1 MHRVHRALAVCLLAA
16 AAAPLVAP
24 SVHAQTPF
32 VAAQPYYLGPGSTSG
47 VGVDASFQN
56 FLIDSDGD
64 GQIEPGEASHPV
76 PLAFT
81 NTVANSQYRL
91 SPSRKHLVLFG
102 SALNGPCTGQRSYY
116 VYRIPPTSGDP
127 LEIAG
132 PPICVD
138 TSEAFVGFHD
148 PGPGGSNDLFFVV
161 ETSDPALEQEVWF
174 KRLADGTTSAGS
186 FPLDRSVGEVTFAP
200 NGIAAFVQ
208 YDVDGT
214 DNLDSYQM
222 FELCSEDVGSFVGP
236 SSGSVVDVTGGGVAT
251 AALVNATDA
260 IVTRASDQAQIA
272 TYTLDDCSGPAP
284 ATGACC
290 LEDGTC
296 SPGMT
301 EAGCLD
307 ANGTWQGA
315 GTDCV
320 GVDCPEPP
328 AVEWALGASGPS
340 TAVAPGSITYTIDY
354 ANTGDLDAGGATLT
368 ANVPSNA
375 TFASAT
381 AGGTFDAFT
390 QRVTWNLG
398 TVAAGGSGQVSFTVD
413 VDCGVETV
421 LFSQYFVQSTAP
433 TTLTFGA
440 NSTSTA
446 VSSGGGGGL
455 DVFVSSAPDS
465 NRPPRDGDTVT
476 HTITMV
482 ETDGVARPGAR
493 LNFGVGVVWTYDAT
507 LDAAGGTVTPST
519 FWFQWMG
526 DIAPNDTTRVVF
538 RTRVPDCRQSFQT
551 EDALNNGSP
560 ITVLGG
566 CGPPIG
572 QASPDTVALAP
583 VPVRA
588 TYEIAGTGPVVAA
601 PIGGDTALARRGG
614 SIEFAAR
621 AENVSAASQDSVVLR
636 FQVPSGLMASN
647 DPPWIGTPP
656 VGATWDA
663 ATATASWTGPLASGA
678 SVALRV
684 GMDVPSDAPC
694 RTALNAEVGYGNCSD
709 SGRDG
714 LWLLPVD
721 EPYQQPHVISMTP
734 FNGLWS
740 YRPGVDTE
748 QREYLCVLPEIQTGL
763 AAGTDG
769 DIWVAGTP
777 TFRFDPGSLD
787 LEFVDGG
794 ILADSL
800 GMFTAED
807 VTVDPNSGVVYFSGF
822 RAEPGPVRYPRIGS
836 YDPAT
841 GGTAILLDETEPR
854 THFEVRGM
862 DVLPDGRL
870 VAITAAGLLVIDP
883 VAPSTP
889 TIWTDPSWNSG
900 VGPLAVAAR
909 DDGLV
914 YVGEITPAATDPKA
928 IRVFDPDAG
937 QVTPYVADLTDAFPL
952 GVVIFDF
959 DVDANGR
966 SWAATGSPVLIE
978 GDPNAGVLDLA
989 NGSLA
994 SDQALI
1000 WLPGSTATAVDD
1012 DTIPG
1017 VARPQTFALRT
1028 PTPNPFNPRTTIA
1041 FELPRTAQVSID
1053 LYDARGRL
1061 VRTLVDGER
1070 AAGDHR
1076 VIWDGTDDQGHG
1088 VSSGV
1093 YYVRMLGGGKR
1104 FVQKAVLLR

>member
-1 MHRVHRALAVCLLAA
+1 MHRVHRALAVCLIVA
-16 AAAPLVAP
+16 AAAPLLAP
-24 SVHAQTPF
+24 SARAQTPF
-32 VAAQPYYLGPGSTSG
+32 VPSQPYYLGPGSTSG

-91 SPSRKHLVLFG
+91 SPSREHLVLFG
-102 SALNGPCTGQRSYY
+102 SALNGPCTSQRSYY
-116 VYRIPPTSGDP
+116 VYRIPATSGDP

-138 TSEAFVGFHD
+138 TSEAFVGFFD
-148 PGPGGSNDLFFVV
+148 PGPGGANDLFFVV
-161 ETSDPALEQEVWF
+161 ETSDPALEQQIWF

-200 NGIAAFVQ
+200 SGIAAFVQ

-222 FELCSEDVGSFVGP
+222 FELCSEDLGSFVGP

-260 IVTRASDQAQIA
+260 TVTRASDQAQIA

-328 AVEWALGASGPS
+328 AVEWALGAGGPA

-354 ANTGDLDAGGATLT
+354 ANTGDLDAGGTTLT
-368 ANVPSNA
+368 ALMPSNA

-381 AGGTFDAFT
+381 AGGTFDLPN
-390 QRVTWNLG
+390 QRVIWNLG
-398 TVAAGGSGQVSFTVD
+398 TVAAGNSGQVSFTVD
-413 VDCGVETV
+413 VTCGVETV

-433 TTLTFGA
+433 TTLTFGL
-440 NSTSTA
+440 NSIGTA
-446 VSSGGGGGL
+446 VSSGGGGVL
-455 DVFVSSAPDS
+455 DVFVSSVPDS

-482 ETDGVARPGAR
+482 ETDGVARAGAR
-493 LNFGVGVVWTYDAT
+493 LNFGLGAGWTFDSMV
-507 LDAAGGTVTPST
+507 DAGGGTADPST
-519 FWFQWMG
+519 FWFQWTG
-526 DIAPNDTTRVVF
+526 DVAPNDTTRVAF
-538 RTRVPDCRQSFQT
+538 RTRLPDCRQSFQT
-551 EDALNNGSP
+551 EAVLNSGSP

-572 QASPDTVALAP
+572 EASPDTVVLAP
-583 VPVRA
+583 VPIQA
-588 TYEIAGTGPVVAA
+588 SYAITGSGPIADDPF
-601 PIGGDTALARRGG
+601 GGESVLVRRG
-614 SIEFAAR
+614 STVEFTAR
-621 AENVSAASQDSVVLR
+621 AENVSTVAQDSVVLR
-636 FQVPSGLMASN
+636 FRVPPGLAAAD

-656 VGATWDA
+656 TGAVWDA
-663 ATATASWTGPLASGA
+663 GTATASWSGPLAPGA
-678 SVALRV
+678 SVAFRV
-684 GMDVPSDAPC
+684 GVDIPSDAPC
-694 RTALNAEVGYGNCSD
+694 RTALNAEVGYGSCDD
-709 SGRDG
+709 SGREG
-714 LWLLPVD
+714 LWVYPLD
-721 EPYQQPHVISMTP
+721 EPYEQPHVISMTP

-740 YRPGVDTE
+740 YRPGVDTG

-769 DIWVAGTP
+769 EIWVAGTP
-777 TFRFDPGSLD
+777 TFRFDPGTLD
-787 LEFVDGG
+787 LEFMDGA

-841 GGTAILLDETEPR
+841 GQTAILLDETDPR

-870 VAITAAGLLVIDP
+870 VATTVAGLLVIDP
-883 VAPSTP
+883 AAPAAP
-889 TIWTDPSWNSG
+889 TIWTDPSWADG

-914 YVGEITPAATDPKA
+914 LVGEITPVATDPKA

-937 QVTPYVADLTDAFPL
+937 QVTPYVANLIDAFPL
-952 GVVIFDF
+952 GVVVLDL

-966 SWAATGSPVLIE
+966 PWAATGSPVLIE
-978 GDPNAGVLDLA
+978 GDPNAGILELA
-989 NGSLA
+989 GGSLA

-1012 DTIPG
+1012 DTVPG
-1017 VARPQTFALRT
+1017 AARPQAFALRT

-1041 FELPRTAQVSID
+1041 FELPRTAPVSID
-1053 LYDARGRL
+1053 LFDARGRR

-1070 AAGDHR
+1070 AAGEHR
-1076 VIWDGTDDQGHG
+1076 VIWDGADDEGRG

-1093 YYVRMLGGGKR
+1093 YFVRMLGGGKR